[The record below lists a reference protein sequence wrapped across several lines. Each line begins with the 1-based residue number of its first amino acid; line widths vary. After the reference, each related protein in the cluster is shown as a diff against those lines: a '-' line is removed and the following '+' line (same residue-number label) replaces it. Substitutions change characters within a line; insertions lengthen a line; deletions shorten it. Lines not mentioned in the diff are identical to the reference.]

1 MPIEST
7 SSTRSFGIAFLVA
20 AGFMLEAT
28 AAYCSSPQTTE
39 INASKRAGTLMKW
52 VNIGT
57 GVGAGFVVVAAACD
71 PQNRTA
77 ILSGGV
83 LSGVSMYGA
92 YVLAKRWGLN
102 SSEQGT
108 ESY

>member
-7 SSTRSFGIAFLVA
+7 TSARSFGVAFLVA

-39 INASKRAGTLMKW
+39 INANKRAETLMKW

-57 GVGAGFVVVAAACD
+57 GVGAGFVLVAAACD
-71 PQNRTA
+71 PKARVP
-77 ILSGGV
+77 ILSGGI
-83 LSGVSMYGA
+83 LSGATMYGS

-102 SSEQGT
+102 SNAQGT

>member
-7 SSTRSFGIAFLVA
+7 NSARSFGVAFLVA

-39 INASKRAGTLMKW
+39 INANKRATTLMKW

-57 GVGAGFVVVAAACD
+57 GVGFGFVAIAAVCD
-71 PQNRTA
+71 PDNRAA
-77 ILSGGV
+77 IVSGGV
-83 LSGVSMYGA
+83 LSGASMYGA

-102 SSEQGT
+102 SNQAGT

>member
-1 MPIEST
+1 MPVEST
-7 SSTRSFGIAFLVA
+7 TSARSFGVAFLVS

-39 INASKRAGTLMKW
+39 INANKRAETLMKW

-57 GVGAGFVVVAAACD
+57 GVGIAFVVAAAACD
-71 PQNRTA
+71 PDARTP
-77 ILSGGV
+77 ILLGGATSG
-83 LSGVSMYGA
+83 LAMYGS

-102 SSEQGT
+102 SGQAGT
-108 ESY
+108 EQY